1 MGFQY
6 NKRKYK
12 VRVAK
17 IFFRCFLE
25 NMNNNISF
33 GANFIQKIPIKKY
46 SYDTKTYNPL
56 NANFIELK
64 PSNAKDVNALGDIA
78 FDFGGDSFANNI
90 YAQAKIHSKH
100 PDEKYRYFAL
110 TQQDNDFDRLSI
122 SKILGVALTKK
133 RVDGTTEL
141 ENLQVHPKF
150 VYSWGPP
157 SIKRIGSA
165 ILDCLKEFND
175 KIILNSSPNATK
187 FYEKNSFMRID
198 PKIRRYFWSKES

>member
-1 MGFQY
+1 
-6 NKRKYK
+6 
-12 VRVAK
+12 
-17 IFFRCFLE
+17 
-25 NMNNNISF
+25 MNNNITF

-46 SYDTKTYNPL
+46 SYNTKTYNSL

-90 YAQAKIHSKH
+90 YVQAKINSKH

-110 TQQDNDFDRLSI
+110 TEQDNDFEKLNVNQ
-122 SKILGVALTKK
+122 ILGVALTKK
-133 RVDGTTEL
+133 KLDGVTEL

-157 SIKRIGSA
+157 SIKRVGSA

-187 FYEKNSFMRID
+187 FYEKNAFMRID